1 MKNDPE
7 RQGNVQMADIFDLFK
22 KISSSEASKPL
33 GNIEYIVV
41 GLGNPEKVYERT
53 RHNAGFMAIDAI
65 AMRLGVSLDRV
76 KFSALVGEATIADK
90 RVLLMKPQTSMN
102 LSGNAVIEAARFYKI
117 EPQNIVVLSDDITL
131 DVGRLRV
138 RRKGTHGGHNG
149 LRSIEAR
156 LSSQEYQRIKIGI
169 GAKPH
174 PDYDLVNWVL
184 GNFSSEDMVI
194 LGESFDKLYE
204 GLCKILSGDT
214 EGAMQIC
221 NAK

>member
-1 MKNDPE
+1 
-7 RQGNVQMADIFDLFK
+7 MADIFDLFK
-22 KISSSEASKPL
+22 QISTGNDSKPA

-41 GLGNPEKVYERT
+41 GLGNPEKEYERT
-53 RHNAGFMAIDAI
+53 RHNAGFMAIDNI
-65 AMRLGVSLDRV
+65 AGRLGVKTDRA
-76 KFSALVGEATIADK
+76 KFKALVGEAVIADK

-102 LSGNAVIEAARFYKI
+102 LSGNAVIEAVNFYKLSPERVI
-117 EPQNIVVLSDDITL
+117 VLSDDITL

-138 RRKGTHGGHNG
+138 RRKGTNGGHNG

-184 GNFSSEDMVI
+184 GNFTSDDMAT
-194 LGESFDKLYE
+194 LNESFDKLYM
-204 GLCKILSGDT
+204 GLSKMLSGDT
-214 EGAMQIC
+214 DGAMQIC

>member
-1 MKNDPE
+1 
-7 RQGNVQMADIFDLFK
+7 VADIFELFK
-22 KISSSEASKPL
+22 KISTGETSKSPA
-33 GNIEYIVV
+33 NVEYIVV

-65 AMRLGVSLDRV
+65 VSRLGVSLDRA
-76 KFSALVGEATIADK
+76 KFSALVGEAVIADK

-156 LSSQEYQRIKIGI
+156 LSSQEYQRIKIGV

-184 GNFSSEDMVI
+184 GNFSSEDMNI
-194 LGESFDKLYE
+194 LGESFNRLYD
-204 GLCKILSGDT
+204 GLCRILSGDT

>member
-1 MKNDPE
+1 
-7 RQGNVQMADIFDLFK
+7 MADIFDLFK
-22 KISSSEASKPL
+22 KISGTSDTKPL
-33 GNIEYIVV
+33 GNVDYLVV
-41 GLGNPEKVYERT
+41 GLGNPEKKYEKT
-53 RHNAGFMAIDAI
+53 RHNAGFMAIDYLAE
-65 AMRLGVSLDRV
+65 RFCVKVDRA
-76 KFSALVGEATIADK
+76 KYSSLVGEAVIADK

-117 EPQNIVVLSDDITL
+117 APENVIVLSDDITL

-156 LSSQEYQRIKIGI
+156 LSSQDYQRIKIGI

-174 PDYDLVNWVL
+174 PDYDLVDWVL
-184 GNFSSEDMVI
+184 GNFSNEDI
-194 LGESFDKLYE
+194 ATLKESFDKLYS
-204 GLCKILSGDT
+204 GLAKMVSGDT

>member
-1 MKNDPE
+1 
-7 RQGNVQMADIFDLFK
+7 MADIFDLFK
-22 KISSSEASKPL
+22 KISGTSDTKPL
-33 GNIEYIVV
+33 GNVDYLVV
-41 GLGNPEKVYERT
+41 GLGNPEKKYEKT
-53 RHNAGFMAIDAI
+53 RHNAGFMAIDYLAE
-65 AMRLGVSLDRV
+65 RLCVKVDRA
-76 KFSALVGEATIADK
+76 KYSSLVGEAVIADK

-117 EPQNIVVLSDDITL
+117 APENVIVLSDDITL

-156 LSSQEYQRIKIGI
+156 LSSQDYQRIKIGI

-174 PDYDLVNWVL
+174 PDYDLVDWVL
-184 GNFSSEDMVI
+184 GNFSNEDMAT
-194 LGESFDKLYE
+194 LKESFDKLYS
-204 GLCKILSGDT
+204 GLAKMVSGDT
-214 EGAMQIC
+214 ESAMQIC

>member
-1 MKNDPE
+1 
-7 RQGNVQMADIFDLFK
+7 MADIFELFK
-22 KISSSEASKPL
+22 KISTGETSKPPA
-33 GNIEYIVV
+33 NVEYIVV
-41 GLGNPEKVYERT
+41 GLGNPEKVDERT

-65 AMRLGVSLDRV
+65 ASRLGVSLDRA
-76 KFSALVGEATIADK
+76 KFSALVGEAVIADK

-156 LSSQEYQRIKIGI
+156 LSSQEYQRIKIGV

-184 GNFSSEDMVI
+184 GNFSSEDMNI
-194 LGESFDKLYE
+194 LGESFNRLYD

>member
-1 MKNDPE
+1 
-7 RQGNVQMADIFDLFK
+7 MADIFDLFK
-22 KISSSEASKPL
+22 KISSEKQETPL
-33 GNIEYIVV
+33 GNIEFIIV
-41 GLGNPEKVYERT
+41 GLGNPEKVYEKT
-53 RHNAGFMAIDAI
+53 RHNAGFMAIDNI
-65 AMRLGVSLDRV
+65 ASRLGIKLDRA
-76 KFSALVGEATIADK
+76 KFSALVGEAVIADK

-117 EPQNIVVLSDDITL
+117 APQNIIVLSDDITL

-156 LSSQEYQRIKIGI
+156 LSSQDYQRIKIGI

-184 GNFSSEDMVI
+184 GNFTSDDI
-194 LGESFDKLYE
+194 ATLNESFEKLYL
-204 GLCKILSGDT
+204 GLCKMLSGDT

>member
-1 MKNDPE
+1 
-7 RQGNVQMADIFDLFK
+7 VADIFELFK
-22 KISSSEASKPL
+22 KISTGETSKSPA
-33 GNIEYIVV
+33 NVEYIVV

-65 AMRLGVSLDRV
+65 ASRLGVSLDRA
-76 KFSALVGEATIADK
+76 KFSALVGEAVIADK

-156 LSSQEYQRIKIGI
+156 LSSQEYQRIKIGV

-184 GNFSSEDMVI
+184 GNFSSEDMNI
-194 LGESFDKLYE
+194 LGESFNRLYD

>member
-1 MKNDPE
+1 
-7 RQGNVQMADIFDLFK
+7 MADIFELFK
-22 KISSSEASKPL
+22 KISTGETSKSPA
-33 GNIEYIVV
+33 NVEYIVV

-65 AMRLGVSLDRV
+65 ASRLGVSLDRA
-76 KFSALVGEATIADK
+76 KFSALVGEAVIADK

-156 LSSQEYQRIKIGI
+156 LSSQEYQRIKIGV

-184 GNFSSEDMVI
+184 GNFSSEDMNI
-194 LGESFDKLYE
+194 LGESFNRLYD

>member
-1 MKNDPE
+1 
-7 RQGNVQMADIFDLFK
+7 MADIFDLFK
-22 KISSSEASKPL
+22 KISSGSDDKTL
-33 GNIEYIVV
+33 GNVEYIVV
-41 GLGNPEKVYERT
+41 GLGNPEKEYERT
-53 RHNAGFMAIDAI
+53 RHNAGFMAIDNLA
-65 AMRLGVSLDRV
+65 ARLSAKVDRA
-76 KFSALVGEATIADK
+76 KFQALVGEAVIADK

-102 LSGNAVIEAARFYKI
+102 LSGNAVVEAARFYKI
-117 EPQNIVVLSDDITL
+117 APENVIVLSDDITL

-149 LRSIEAR
+149 LRSIEAC
-156 LSSQEYQRIKIGI
+156 LSSQDYQRIKIGI

-184 GNFSSEDMVI
+184 GNFTSKDIEI
-194 LGESFDKLYE
+194 LNESFDKLYT
-204 GLCKILSGDT
+204 GLSKMLSGDT

>member
-1 MKNDPE
+1 
-7 RQGNVQMADIFDLFK
+7 MADIFDLFK
-22 KISSSEASKPL
+22 KISADSQSKPL
-33 GNIEYIVV
+33 GNIDFLVV
-41 GLGNPEKVYERT
+41 GLGNPEKKYEKT
-53 RHNAGFMAIDAI
+53 RHNAGFMAIDYLAE
-65 AMRLGVSLDRV
+65 RLSVKVDRI
-76 KFSALVGEATIADK
+76 KFSALVGEAVICGK

-102 LSGNAVIEAARFYKI
+102 LSGNAVLEAARFYKI
-117 EPQNIVVLSDDITL
+117 EPENVIVISDDITL

-149 LRSIEAR
+149 LRSIEAK

-174 PDYDLVNWVL
+174 PDYDLADWVL
-184 GNFSSEDMVI
+184 GNFSNEDIAV
-194 LGESFDKLYE
+194 LKGNFDKLYS
-204 GLCKILSGDT
+204 GLSKMISGDT

>member
-1 MKNDPE
+1 
-7 RQGNVQMADIFDLFK
+7 MADIFDLFK
-22 KISSSEASKPL
+22 KISSENKVNAIGSV
-33 GNIEYIVV
+33 EYIVV
-41 GLGNPEKVYERT
+41 GLGNPEKEYERT
-53 RHNAGFMAIDAI
+53 RHNAGFMAIDAL
-65 AMRLGVSLDRV
+65 ASRLGVKVDRA
-76 KFSALVGEATIADK
+76 KFQALVGEAVIADK

-117 EPQNIVVLSDDITL
+117 EPQNVIVLSDDITL

-184 GNFSSEDMVI
+184 GNFTSGDIAI
-194 LGESFDKLYE
+194 LNESFDKLYA
-204 GLCKILSGDT
+204 GLCKMLSGDT
-214 EGAMQIC
+214 DGAMQIC

>member
-1 MKNDPE
+1 
-7 RQGNVQMADIFDLFK
+7 MADIFDLFK
-22 KISSSEASKPL
+22 QISSGGESRPL
-33 GNIEYIVV
+33 GNVEYIVV
-41 GLGNPEKVYERT
+41 GLGNPEKEYERT

-65 AMRLGVSLDRV
+65 AAKHSVRLDRI
-76 KFSALVGEATIADK
+76 KFTSLVGEAVIADK

-102 LSGNAVIEAARFYKI
+102 LSGNAVVEAARFYKI
-117 EPQNIVVLSDDITL
+117 APQNVIVLSDDITL

-184 GNFSSEDMVI
+184 GNFSSDDMAK
-194 LGESFDKLYE
+194 LGESFDRLYA
-204 GLCKILSGDT
+204 GLCKMLSGDT
-214 EGAMQIC
+214 DGAMQIC

>member
-1 MKNDPE
+1 
-7 RQGNVQMADIFDLFK
+7 MADIFDLFK
-22 KISSSEASKPL
+22 QISSGGESRPL
-33 GNIEYIVV
+33 GNVEYIVV
-41 GLGNPEKVYERT
+41 GLGNPEKEYERT

-65 AMRLGVSLDRV
+65 AARHSVRLDRI
-76 KFSALVGEATIADK
+76 KFTSLVGEAVIADK

-102 LSGNAVIEAARFYKI
+102 LSGNAVVEAARFYKI
-117 EPQNIVVLSDDITL
+117 APQNVIVLSDDITL

-184 GNFSSEDMVI
+184 GNFSSDDMAK
-194 LGESFDKLYE
+194 LGESFDRLYA
-204 GLCKILSGDT
+204 GLCKMLSGDT
-214 EGAMQIC
+214 DGAMQIC

>member
-1 MKNDPE
+1 
-7 RQGNVQMADIFDLFK
+7 MADIFDLFK
-22 KISSSEASKPL
+22 QISSGGESRPL
-33 GNIEYIVV
+33 GNVEYIVV
-41 GLGNPEKVYERT
+41 GLGNPEKEYERT

-65 AMRLGVSLDRV
+65 AAKHSVRLDRI
-76 KFSALVGEATIADK
+76 KFTSLVGEAMIADK

-102 LSGNAVIEAARFYKI
+102 LSGNAVVEAARFYKI
-117 EPQNIVVLSDDITL
+117 APQNVIVLSDDITL

-174 PDYDLVNWVL
+174 PDYDLVDWVL
-184 GNFSSEDMVI
+184 GNFSSDDMAK
-194 LGESFDKLYE
+194 LGESFDRLYA
-204 GLCKILSGDT
+204 GLCKMLSGDT
-214 EGAMQIC
+214 DGAMQIC

>member
-1 MKNDPE
+1 
-7 RQGNVQMADIFDLFK
+7 MADIFELFK
-22 KISSSEASKPL
+22 KISTDETTKSL
-33 GNIEYIVV
+33 GNVEYIVV

-65 AMRLGVSLDRV
+65 ASRLGVRLDRA
-76 KFSALVGEATIADK
+76 KFSALVGEAVIADK

-117 EPQNIVVLSDDITL
+117 EPHNIVVLSDDITL

-156 LSSQEYQRIKIGI
+156 LSSQEYQRIKIGV

-184 GNFSSEDMVI
+184 GNFSSEDMNI
-194 LGESFDKLYE
+194 LGESFNRLYD

>member
-1 MKNDPE
+1 
-7 RQGNVQMADIFDLFK
+7 MADIFELFK
-22 KISSSEASKPL
+22 KISTGETSKSPA
-33 GNIEYIVV
+33 NVEYIVV

-65 AMRLGVSLDRV
+65 VSRLGVSLDRA
-76 KFSALVGEATIADK
+76 KFSALVGEAVIADK

-156 LSSQEYQRIKIGI
+156 LSSQEYQRIKIGV

-184 GNFSSEDMVI
+184 GNFSSEDMNI
-194 LGESFDKLYE
+194 LGESFNRLYD

>member
-1 MKNDPE
+1 
-7 RQGNVQMADIFDLFK
+7 MADIFDLFK
-22 KISSSEASKPL
+22 KISTENNNKPQ

-41 GLGNPEKVYERT
+41 GLGNPEKEYERT
-53 RHNAGFMAIDAI
+53 RHNAGFMAIDFLA
-65 AMRLGVSLDRV
+65 ARLGAKVDRA
-76 KFSALVGEATIADK
+76 KFQALVGEAIICDK

-117 EPQNIVVLSDDITL
+117 APENIIVLSDDITL

-156 LSSQEYQRIKIGI
+156 LSSQNYQRIKIGI

-184 GNFSSEDMVI
+184 GNFSSDDIAKLNENF
-194 LGESFDKLYE
+194 EKLYE
-204 GLCKILSGDT
+204 GLCKMVLGDT
-214 EGAMQIC
+214 ESAMQIC

>member
-1 MKNDPE
+1 
-7 RQGNVQMADIFDLFK
+7 MADIFDLFK
-22 KISSSEASKPL
+22 KISADSQSKPL
-33 GNIEYIVV
+33 GNIDFLVV
-41 GLGNPEKVYERT
+41 GLGNPEKKYEKT
-53 RHNAGFMAIDAI
+53 RHNAGFMAIDYLAE
-65 AMRLGVSLDRV
+65 RLFVKVDRI
-76 KFSALVGEATIADK
+76 KFSALVGEAVISDK

-117 EPQNIVVLSDDITL
+117 EPENVIVLSDDITL

-149 LRSIEAR
+149 LRSIEAK

-174 PDYDLVNWVL
+174 PDYDLVDWVL
-184 GNFSSEDMVI
+184 GNFSNEDIAV
-194 LGESFDKLYE
+194 LKESFDKLYS
-204 GLCKILSGDT
+204 GLSKMISGDT
-214 EGAMQIC
+214 ESAMQIC

>member
-1 MKNDPE
+1 
-7 RQGNVQMADIFDLFK
+7 MADIFDLFK
-22 KISSSEASKPL
+22 QISSGGESRPL
-33 GNIEYIVV
+33 GNVEYIVV
-41 GLGNPEKVYERT
+41 GLGNPEKEYERT

-65 AMRLGVSLDRV
+65 AAKHSVRLDRI
-76 KFSALVGEATIADK
+76 KFTSLVGEAVIADK

-102 LSGNAVIEAARFYKI
+102 LSGNAVVEAARFYKI
-117 EPQNIVVLSDDITL
+117 APQNVIVLSDDITL

-138 RRKGTHGGHNG
+138 RRKGTHGGQNG

-174 PDYDLVNWVL
+174 PDYDLVDWVL
-184 GNFSSEDMVI
+184 GNFSSDDMAK
-194 LGESFDKLYE
+194 LGESFDRLYA
-204 GLCKILSGDT
+204 GLCKMLSGDT
-214 EGAMQIC
+214 DGAMQIC

>member
-1 MKNDPE
+1 
-7 RQGNVQMADIFDLFK
+7 MADIFDLFK
-22 KISSSEASKPL
+22 KISADSQSKPL
-33 GNIEYIVV
+33 GNIDFLVV
-41 GLGNPEKVYERT
+41 GLGNPEKKYEKT
-53 RHNAGFMAIDAI
+53 RHNAGFMAIDYLAE
-65 AMRLGVSLDRV
+65 RLSVKVDRI
-76 KFSALVGEATIADK
+76 KFSALVGEAVICGK

-102 LSGNAVIEAARFYKI
+102 LSGNAVIEAVRFYKI
-117 EPQNIVVLSDDITL
+117 EPENVIVFSDDITL

-149 LRSIEAR
+149 LRSIEAK

-174 PDYDLVNWVL
+174 PDYDLADWVL
-184 GNFSSEDMVI
+184 GNFSNEDLAV
-194 LGESFDKLYE
+194 LKGNFDKLYS
-204 GLCKILSGDT
+204 GLSMMISGDT

>member
-1 MKNDPE
+1 MFE
-7 RQGNVQMADIFDLFK
+7 LFK
-22 KISSSEASKPL
+22 KISTDETTKSL
-33 GNIEYIVV
+33 GNVEYIVV

-65 AMRLGVSLDRV
+65 ASRLGVRLDRA
-76 KFSALVGEATIADK
+76 KFSALVGEAVIADK

-156 LSSQEYQRIKIGI
+156 LSSQEYQRIKIGV

-184 GNFSSEDMVI
+184 GNFSSEDMNI
-194 LGESFDKLYE
+194 LGESFNRLYD

>member
-1 MKNDPE
+1 
-7 RQGNVQMADIFDLFK
+7 MADIFDLFK
-22 KISSSEASKPL
+22 KISTENNKPQ

-41 GLGNPEKVYERT
+41 GLGNPEKEYERT
-53 RHNAGFMAIDAI
+53 RHNAGFMAIDFLAT
-65 AMRLGVSLDRV
+65 RLGAKVDRA
-76 KFSALVGEATIADK
+76 KFQALVGEATICDK

-117 EPQNIVVLSDDITL
+117 APENIIVLSDDITL

-156 LSSQEYQRIKIGI
+156 LSSQNYQRIKIGI

-184 GNFSSEDMVI
+184 GNFSSDDMAK
-194 LGESFDKLYE
+194 LNENFEKLYE
-204 GLCKILSGDT
+204 GLCKMVLGDT
-214 EGAMQIC
+214 ESAMQLC

>member
-1 MKNDPE
+1 
-7 RQGNVQMADIFDLFK
+7 MADIFELFK
-22 KISSSEASKPL
+22 KISSGNENKPQ
-33 GNIEYIVV
+33 GNVEYIVV
-41 GLGNPEKVYERT
+41 GLGNPEKEYERT
-53 RHNAGFMAIDAI
+53 RHNAGFMAIDYLAD
-65 AMRLGVSLDRV
+65 RLNTKVDRA
-76 KFSALVGEATIADK
+76 KFQALVGEASISGK

-117 EPQNIVVLSDDITL
+117 APENVIVLSDDITL

-156 LSSQEYQRIKIGI
+156 LSSQNYQRIKIGI

-174 PDYDLVNWVL
+174 PNYDLVDWVL
-184 GNFSSEDMVI
+184 GNFSSEDTAK
-194 LGESFDKLYE
+194 LNENFAKLYD
-204 GLCKILSGDT
+204 GLSMMISGDT

>member
-1 MKNDPE
+1 
-7 RQGNVQMADIFDLFK
+7 MADIFDLFK
-22 KISSSEASKPL
+22 KISADSQSKPL
-33 GNIEYIVV
+33 GNIDFLVV
-41 GLGNPEKVYERT
+41 GLGNPEKKYEKT
-53 RHNAGFMAIDAI
+53 RHNAGFMAIDYLAE
-65 AMRLGVSLDRV
+65 RLSVKVDRI
-76 KFSALVGEATIADK
+76 KFSALVGEAVICGK

-102 LSGNAVIEAARFYKI
+102 LSGNAVLEAARFYKI
-117 EPQNIVVLSDDITL
+117 EPENVIVFSDDITL

-149 LRSIEAR
+149 LRSIEAK

-174 PDYDLVNWVL
+174 PDYDLADWVL
-184 GNFSSEDMVI
+184 GNFSNEDIAV
-194 LGESFDKLYE
+194 LKGNFDKLYS
-204 GLCKILSGDT
+204 GLSKMISGDT

>member
-1 MKNDPE
+1 
-7 RQGNVQMADIFDLFK
+7 MADIFDLFK
-22 KISSSEASKPL
+22 QISS
-33 GNIEYIVV
+33 GNDSRPTGNVEYIVV
-41 GLGNPEKVYERT
+41 GLGNPEKEYERT
-53 RHNAGFMAIDAI
+53 RHNAGFMAIDYI
-65 AMRLGVSLDRV
+65 SGKLGVKTDRA
-76 KFSALVGEATIADK
+76 KFKALVGEAVIADK

-102 LSGNAVIEAARFYKI
+102 LSGNAVIEAVSFYKLSPERVI
-117 EPQNIVVLSDDITL
+117 VLSDDITL

-184 GNFSSEDMVI
+184 GNFSSDDMAK
-194 LGESFDKLYE
+194 LNDNFEKLYE
-204 GLCKILSGDT
+204 GLCKMVLGDT
-214 EGAMQIC
+214 ESAMQLC

>member
-1 MKNDPE
+1 
-7 RQGNVQMADIFDLFK
+7 MADIFELFK
-22 KISSSEASKPL
+22 KISTGETSKSPA
-33 GNIEYIVV
+33 NVEYIVV

-65 AMRLGVSLDRV
+65 ASRLGVSLDRA
-76 KFSALVGEATIADK
+76 KFSALVGEAVIADK

-156 LSSQEYQRIKIGI
+156 LSSQEYQRIKIGV

-184 GNFSSEDMVI
+184 GNFSSEDMNI
-194 LGESFDKLYE
+194 LGESFKRLYD

>member
-1 MKNDPE
+1 
-7 RQGNVQMADIFDLFK
+7 MADIFDLFK
-22 KISSSEASKPL
+22 KISADSQSKPL
-33 GNIEYIVV
+33 GNIDFLVV
-41 GLGNPEKVYERT
+41 GLGNPEKKYEKT
-53 RHNAGFMAIDAI
+53 RHNAGFMAIDYLAE
-65 AMRLGVSLDRV
+65 RLSVKVDRI
-76 KFSALVGEATIADK
+76 KFSALVGEAVICGK

-102 LSGNAVIEAARFYKI
+102 LSGNAVIEAVRFYKI
-117 EPQNIVVLSDDITL
+117 EPENIIVFSDDITL

-149 LRSIEAR
+149 LRSIEAK

-174 PDYDLVNWVL
+174 PDYDLADWVL
-184 GNFSSEDMVI
+184 GNFSNEDIAV
-194 LGESFDKLYE
+194 LKGNFDKLYS
-204 GLCKILSGDT
+204 GLSKMISGDT